1 MKVKL
6 IILIII
12 ALSLNVNSQELQT
25 RENFRG
31 YIPASI
37 TNISN
42 VGISF
47 KDEFGQAFNITTLD
61 LSDFNHITTSVTLI
75 NNKDELGGFGVTYE
89 KGIYRVVYSFEV
101 YVEAFDSHNK
111 KYRIGASIE
120 AIANIKTNKKKLD
133 LSNLFNLA
141 IVAEKNKLSGS
152 LTLTAKGFNSDTIYN
167 MFNIGGSIDKASVQ
181 NVLKNVGI
189 MISKFTDNT
198 IDLKPVILGV
208 ETMKEK

>member
-1 MKVKL
+1 MKQL
-6 IILIII
+6 IITLIYI
-12 ALSLNVNSQELQT
+12 AFCINAQSQELQT
-25 RENFRG
+25 RENFSG
-31 YIPASI
+31 YIPSSLS
-37 TNISN
+37 NIN
-42 VGISF
+42 AVGTAF
-47 KDEFGQAFNITTLD
+47 KDEFGKVVNIDNLQ

-89 KGIYRVVYSFEV
+89 KGIYKVVYSFEV
-101 YVEAFDSHNK
+101 YVEAFDENDK

-141 IVAEKNKLSGS
+141 IVAERNKLSGS

-167 MFNIGGSIDKASVQ
+167 MFNINGSIDKASVQ

-189 MISKFTDNT
+189 MISKFTDQT

-208 ETMKEK
+208 EAKKED